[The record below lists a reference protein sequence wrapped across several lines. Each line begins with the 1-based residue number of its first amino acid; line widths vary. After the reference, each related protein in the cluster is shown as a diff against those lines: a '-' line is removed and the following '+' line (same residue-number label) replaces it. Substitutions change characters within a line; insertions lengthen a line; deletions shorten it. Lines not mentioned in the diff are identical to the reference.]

1 MNNVFQAFPGGPVVK
16 SSFPMLGPRFN
27 PWSGNEISRAATE
40 KKKKGRKWST
50 SYIQMLGSGIDKNP
64 EDVGLWLALSTL
76 LQVFICPV

>member
-40 KKKKGRKWST
+40 KKKKAE
-50 SYIQMLGSGIDKNP
+50 SGAHLIFRCL
-64 EDVGLWLALSTL
+64 V
-76 LQVFICPV
+76 QV

>member
-1 MNNVFQAFPGGPVVK
+1 MNNVFRDFPGDPVVK

-27 PWSGNEISRAATE
+27 PWSGNEISHAATE
-40 KKKKGRKWST
+40 KKKKSRKWST

-76 LQVFICPV
+76 LQVFI